1 MTRRGQNGAGPS
13 WSDGVKRRIALMDPQ
28 NYPEFA
34 ERLSQVAQAM

>member
-1 MTRRGQNGAGPS
+1 MARRHHEATER
-13 WSDGVKRRIALMDPQ
+13 WVRIVLMEPQ